1 MISGEGFAWI
11 ARAHGH
17 LALLSVVLLAHP
29 VVTMRGPNVRR
40 WTQITAELAAGLTVT
55 VWSLGAWLYPTWRR
69 EVKPPWVVAGHGV
82 VPAFEVKE
90 HLAAVAAALAVAGV
104 AALRAGGPEARATS
118 RTLLA
123 LALLASAITAGLGIA
138 AAGVLHP
145 AY

>member
-1 MISGEGFAWI
+1 
-11 ARAHGH
+11 
-17 LALLSVVLLAHP
+17 
-29 VVTMRGPNVRR
+29 
-40 WTQITAELAAGLTVT
+40 
-55 VWSLGAWLYPTWRR
+55 
-69 EVKPPWVVAGHGV
+69 VVAGHGV

-118 RTLLA
+118 RALLA

-138 AAGVLHP
+138 AAGLLHP